1 MNNCINRQYYQESA
15 ETSFGLNHSRVGKQL
30 CHQTGWAFNRQ
41 RCHLKYLFY
50 LMGYEKGGYFT
61 HQSPA
66 KHQLMN
72 LCFFFCSMFRA
83 KLLYQADQTR
93 ELKVTIT
100 LLYYVNRRVKV
111 VVSTRHSTSVMVQVN
126 ELKPPSTHWHSP
138 VSFLL

>member
-1 MNNCINRQYYQESA
+1 MAASY
-15 ETSFGLNHSRVGKQL
+15 ETIVSPDRAIKNQ
-30 CHQTGWAFNRQ
+30 QTQ
-41 RCHLKYLFY
+41 
-50 LMGYEKGGYFT
+50 
-61 HQSPA
+61 
-66 KHQLMN
+66 
-72 LCFFFCSMFRA
+72 RA